1 MEAKVME
8 IQTFDNGFDAL
19 ADTSVEAANQGTLGA
34 AIGSQGAGT
43 FLESIA
49 GGWG

>member
-1 MEAKVME
+1 MK

-19 ADTSVEAANQGTLGA
+19 GQYPSRGREPQGTLGA

-49 GGWG
+49 GGRG